1 MVAALSKPAVTV
13 ADLDRTPVRVV
24 RLLRLGLAS
33 GVAFAAWKI
42 QWRLGLGK
50 FFTGP
55 GSISRILLLFFVL
68 SNWKNMPGVW
78 TYRIWHAIIYHCFIR
93 KSPKLGPR
101 ALFRPMITETH
112 APLTEIDYN
121 MHKSNS
127 TYFSDLDIARTHLVT
142 HLLRPGLRRLTH
154 NTQTGLVLDEETGR
168 ARRGRMGIMLGA
180 VHCSFRREISGYRGY
195 EMWSRVLAWDRKW
208 LYMVTHFV
216 PRGVAR
222 PTEYLD
228 VKFGALR
235 TRKGKAAGKD
245 STGSGT
251 NETAD
256 AGAAWEKKIHATA
269 VSKYV
274 FKLGRFTVHPSYI
287 LEASEVLPARPGGWR
302 SGPNAVGDEDVDLD
316 DVADDGTW
324 DWKMVEKRRRA
335 GMEFAQQFANLDT
348 LEKWFDG
355 GDGGDGSA
363 LGRFGLSAAAW

>member
-1 MVAALSKPAVTV
+1 M
-13 ADLDRTPVRVV
+13 
-24 RLLRLGLAS
+24 
-33 GVAFAAWKI
+33 
-42 QWRLGLGK
+42 
-50 FFTGP
+50 
-55 GSISRILLLFFVL
+55 IS
-68 SNWKNMPGVW
+68 
-78 TYRIWHAIIYHCFIR
+78 
-93 KSPKLGPR
+93 
-101 ALFRPMITETH
+101 ETH

-121 MHKSNS
+121 IHKSNS

-154 NTQTGLVLDEETGR
+154 NAQTGLVMDEQTGKP
-168 ARRGRMGIMLGA
+168 RRGRMGIMLGA
-180 VHCSFRREISGYRGY
+180 VHCSFRREITGYRGY
-195 EMWSRVLAWDRKW
+195 EMWTRILSWDRKW

-235 TRKGKAAGKD
+235 TRKGSATNTTAS
-245 STGSGT
+245 STT
-251 NETAD
+251 NATD
-256 AGAAWEKKIHATA
+256 PDAAWKSKIHATA

-302 SGPNAVGDEDVDLD
+302 GGPNGVGDEDVDLT

-335 GMEFAQQFANLDT
+335 GMEYAQQFANLDA
-348 LEKWFDG
+348 LESWFDG

-363 LGRFGLSAAAW
+363 VGRFGLGAASW